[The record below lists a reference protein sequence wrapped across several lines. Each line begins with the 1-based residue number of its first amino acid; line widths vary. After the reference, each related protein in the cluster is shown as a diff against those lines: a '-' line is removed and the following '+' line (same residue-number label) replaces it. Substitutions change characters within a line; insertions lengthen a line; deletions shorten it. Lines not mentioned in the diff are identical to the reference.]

1 MGNEQSTMQ
10 ASEVNAADSD
20 QRRAYLLTFVH
31 MMGGNYVEKVMIEY
45 LFAEERVCDRLNE
58 LGIVQVGTVHF
69 EYQVDRATWINL
81 FRRLRDQAPLLPFEE
96 GLQWG
101 RPSPPRARTADGHS
115 EPNDS
120 CIEQPRVYWTSRQ
133 RLGQNI
139 FHEIK
144 EDARKPLS
152 LHPKES
158 IDCPRSKIGQK
169 AIANYYSIKKSAK
182 LSTRKIEL
190 ILKKELDFHIIPL
203 VITADRDSDIRSV
216 IASATG
222 GCSEFLHPRTRRA

>member
-10 ASEVNAADSD
+10 ASEVIAADSD

-101 RPSPPRARTADGHS
+101 RPSPPARTADGHS

-120 CIEQPRVYWTSRQ
+120 RIEQPRVYWTSRQ

-158 IDCPRSKIGQK
+158 IDCPRSKIGQ
-169 AIANYYSIKKSAK
+169 NHESLLSSDSATAQSLRERPHEK
-182 LSTRKIEL
+182 RERGERNQSHAHKVEAREPSRD
-190 ILKKELDFHIIPL
+190 LDSHL
-203 VITADRDSDIRSV
+203 VIID
-216 IASATG
+216 
-222 GCSEFLHPRTRRA
+222 